1 MKKYCVYNEAKKWL
15 TDKDKAVNSY
25 IEYMLAKTN
34 EMFSYEGLPETI
46 PARNLEHQLQ
56 VKGYSYITKDNDGK
70 LYAFTG
76 GYGGKPNVYNE
87 PSEIIIANPALNFN
101 KTCNIEKDGVLIR
114 NDSRGLGL
122 IPLLSKF
129 GVMLT
134 DCEISLNLVSVLMR
148 MLYTISACDDKSKS
162 SAEFFMQKII
172 NGDFSVIGESAFFDG
187 VKVQSA
193 SGSSSSNVINQFIE
207 LTQYIRA
214 TAFNEIGLNANYNMK
229 RERLSENEIALNN
242 DTIIPYAQNMENSRK
257 EGVKMLNKMYGL
269 DVKVSLSSV
278 WRAEKEQM
286 EQFTKS
292 VNTDLDV
299 GGKTIDKRTDKKNVV
314 TGDK

>member
-1 MKKYCVYNEAKKWL
+1 MKKYCTYNQAKKWL

-34 EMFSYEGLPETI
+34 EMFKYEGLPETI

-56 VKGYSYITKDNDGK
+56 VKGYSYITKANDGK

-114 NDSRGLGL
+114 NDSRRLGL

-162 SAEFFMQKII
+162 SADIFMQKII

-193 SGSSSSNVINQFIE
+193 SGSNSSNVINQFIE

-229 RERLSENEIALNN
+229 RERLSENEIELNN
-242 DTIIPYAQNMENSRK
+242 DAIIPYAQNMENSRK

-292 VNTDLDV
+292 VDTDLDV
-299 GGKTIDKRTDKKNVV
+299 GGETTDKRTDKKNVV